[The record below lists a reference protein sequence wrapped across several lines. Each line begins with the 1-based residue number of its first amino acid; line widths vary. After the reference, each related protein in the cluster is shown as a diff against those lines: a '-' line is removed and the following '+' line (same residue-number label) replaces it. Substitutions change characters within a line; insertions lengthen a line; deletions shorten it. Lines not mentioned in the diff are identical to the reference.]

1 MLQQEVHY
9 EICTEDH
16 QGFLPQ
22 FSSNASLAEAE
33 KELSE
38 YRKRWPH
45 DGAFIVRVPM
55 TRVSKRN
62 GPLRL
67 KAV

>member
-22 FSSNASLAEAE
+22 LSSNASLAEAE

-38 YRKRWPH
+38 YHKRWPH
-45 DGAFIVRVPM
+45 DGAFIVRVTM
-55 TRVSKRN
+55 TRVSRRN
-62 GPLRL
+62 GPLHL
-67 KAV
+67 QAV